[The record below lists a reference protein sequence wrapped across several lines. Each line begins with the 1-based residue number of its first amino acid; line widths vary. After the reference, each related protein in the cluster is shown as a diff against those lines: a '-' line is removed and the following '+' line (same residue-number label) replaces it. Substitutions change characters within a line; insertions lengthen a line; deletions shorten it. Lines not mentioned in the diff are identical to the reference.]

1 MEIDPKVMQKSEL
14 GDNYFKLAIIILFKD
29 INRNMLIMNE
39 QTGNLSRGTE
49 TMKGN
54 QTEMLE
60 VKNIISEIFKNSSG
74 SLTDD

>member
-14 GDNYFKLAIIILFKD
+14 GDNYFKLAIIILFKN

-49 TMKGN
+49 TTKGN